1 MNNFNYEKDL
11 TEVELEGK
19 KVENFEDHVT
29 TINGLDEYISKLPK
43 ELLTKGQEEE
53 LFEKIKNGDI
63 EAKNEV
69 ITKNL
74 RLVISEAKKY
84 VGSGMDFLDL
94 IQEGNIGLIKAI
106 EKFDIAKGYRFST
119 YATWWIKQAIT
130 RSIQEKRR
138 TIKISTHQENRIK
151 LLKDYNNEYYRD
163 NGKYPTKEEIA
174 TYLHWNKN
182 VVENT
187 ISMAKTKMVLLSTPI
202 SDDSDDELV
211 DFIEDKDEI
220 DADKIIFS
228 KQILEAI
235 ENSNL
240 TEREKEILYLRF
252 GIYDGEY
259 RTLEEIGK
267 IYKLTRE
274 RIRQIEF
281 KACRKLRRNNEIK
294 ELYDGEVRNSTNTK
308 TKTKAK
314 KLIK

>member
-53 LFEKIKNGDI
+53 LFKKIKNGDI

-94 IQEGNIGLIKAI
+94 IQEGNIGLITAI
-106 EKFDIAKGYRFST
+106 EKFDIAKGCRFST

-130 RSIQEKRR
+130 RSILEKRR
-138 TIKISTHQENRIK
+138 TVKIPAHQENRIK

-174 TYLHWNKN
+174 TYLHWDKN
-182 VVENT
+182 VVEIT

-294 ELYDGEVRNSTNTK
+294 ELYDGEVHNSTNTK
-308 TKTKAK
+308 TKPKVK

>member
-1 MNNFNYEKDL
+1 MNNFHYEKDL
-11 TEVELEGK
+11 TELELEGK

-53 LFEKIKNGDI
+53 LFKKIKNGDI

-74 RLVISEAKKY
+74 RLVISEAKRY

-94 IQEGNIGLIKAI
+94 IQEGNMGLIKAV
-106 EKFDIAKGYRFST
+106 EKFDLKKECRFST
-119 YATWWIKQAIT
+119 YATRWIKQAIT
-130 RSIQEKRR
+130 LSIQEKRR
-138 TIKISTHQENRIK
+138 TVKISTHQENRIK
-151 LLKDYNNEYYRD
+151 LLKDYNNEYYCD

-187 ISMAKTKMVLLSTPI
+187 ISMAKTKIVLLSTPI

-274 RIRQIEF
+274 GIRQIEF
-281 KACRKLRRNNEIK
+281 KAFRKLRRKNEIK
-294 ELYDGEVRNSTNTK
+294 ELYDGEVHNSTNTK
-308 TKTKAK
+308 TNTKVK
-314 KLIK
+314 KPIK

>member
-11 TEVELEGK
+11 TELELEGK

-106 EKFDIAKGYRFST
+106 AKFDIAKGYRFST
-119 YATWWIKQAIT
+119 YATWRIRQAIIC
-130 RSIQEKRR
+130 SIQEKRR

-220 DADKIIFS
+220 DTDKIIFS

-235 ENSNL
+235 EHSNL

-314 KLIK
+314 KPIK